1 LQKSRRTPASLNYHT
16 WLFLVSLRIPD
27 WKFWSSLA
35 LVSVALG
42 ALISTIVSGASVGR
56 GQGANLQFPASN
68 ARNGFTFRDEF
79 NYRSIDQMLAAGWTL
94 CGGAPS
100 SHYSVNSGILTL
112 QNDGITGSAVC
123 WSNIPAGVTSWT
135 STARGK
141 WVGGNYGS
149 IEQIMQTM
157 GHVYR
162 WDADGYYSQFIL
174 LRDDIIVFR
183 ENGYTPRLNAWHVLS
198 MNMVQGT
205 ISMLFD
211 GTLIGH
217 FNETDPIVSLS
228 TISLIAGW
236 ESITSWDSVTVSSH

>member
-1 LQKSRRTPASLNYHT
+1 MKISRT
-16 WLFLVSLRIPD
+16 
-27 WKFWSSLA
+27 KFWSSLA
-35 LVSVALG
+35 LVSVVLG
-42 ALISTIVSGASVGR
+42 ALVFSTMILGALGGR
-56 GQGANLQFPASN
+56 SQVANLQFPASN
-68 ARNGFTFRDEF
+68 TKSGFTFRDEF
-79 NYRSIDQMLAAGWTL
+79 SYTSINKMVTAGWTL
-94 CGGAPS
+94 CGGGPS
-100 SHYSVNSGILTL
+100 SGYSIGNSVLTL
-112 QNDGITGSAVC
+112 LNNGVTGAGVC

-149 IEQIMQTM
+149 IEQIMQTT

-174 LRDDIIVFR
+174 LRDDVIVFTA
-183 ENGYTPRLNAWHVLS
+183 NGYTPQLGTWHVLS

-205 ISMLFD
+205 ISMSFD

-217 FNETDPIVSLS
+217 FSETDPIVPLS

-236 ESITSWDSVTVSSH
+236 ESTTSWDYVTASSL